1 MESVKVAQQRAL
13 GPAQLQRLLEISTTL
28 SSTLDLQALLR
39 LVIEVATELTDTE
52 VGSILLVDKKT
63 GELHF
68 AAATGAAAGNS
79 QHVVVPMEG
88 SIAGWIVQNGQPLI
102 IDDVQ
107 SDRRFFRGV
116 DRSTNF
122 LTRSMLGVPL
132 VTKGKVIGALEAIN
146 KRGERPYTDQDV
158 AVMQALASQA
168 AVAIENARLFQ
179 QSDVVAEIMH
189 ELKTPLM
196 AVTAASELLSRPDLL
211 EDKRMELLRM
221 IRQEA
226 MRLSKMTQAYLELAR
241 LESGRAHI
249 RRERVDL
256 LRLVEDVVALQQAQ
270 ANGRQVTIRTRLPA
284 ENPAVVGDEDR
295 LKQVL
300 LNLVSNA
307 IKYNVVGGRIV
318 VEVTVQG
325 EEVVLAVMD
334 TGKGIAPEN
343 LARLFERFYRV
354 PDSEGYSEGTGLGLS
369 IARKILEEHGGRIEV
384 ESEVGRGTV
393 FRCVL
398 PVVGKEGGLRGGD

>member
-1 MESVKVAQQRAL
+1 MEQILSAHQAAL

-39 LVIEVATELTDTE
+39 LVIEVATELTNTE

-68 AAATGAAAGNS
+68 AAATGAAAVS
-79 QHVVVPMEG
+79 QNVIVPMEG
-88 SIAGWIVQNGQPLI
+88 SIAGWIVRNGQPLI

-107 SDRRFFRGV
+107 LDRRFFRGV

-122 LTRSMLGVPL
+122 LTRTMLGVPL
-132 VTKGKVIGALEAIN
+132 ATKGEVIGALEAIN
-146 KRGERPYTDQDV
+146 KREETPYTEQDV

-179 QSDVVAEIMH
+179 QSDVIAEIMH

-196 AVTAASELLSRPDLL
+196 AVTAASDLL
-211 EDKRMELLRM
+211 NRPELPDDKRGELVRM

-226 MRLSKMTQAYLELAR
+226 ARLAKMTQEYLDLAR
-241 LESGRAHI
+241 LESGRARI
-249 RRERVDL
+249 YLEPVDL
-256 LRLVEDVVALQQAQ
+256 LALVEDVVCLQQPQ
-270 ANGRQVTIRTRLPA
+270 ATGRNVTIRTRLPA
-284 ENPAVVGDEDR
+284 EKPPVLGDSGR

-307 IKYNVVGGRIV
+307 IKYNVEGGRIILELLV
-318 VEVTVQG
+318 REGEVR
-325 EEVVLAVMD
+325 LAIID

-343 LARLFERFYRV
+343 LERLFERFYRV

-369 IARKILEEHGGRIEV
+369 IARKILEEHGGRIQV
-384 ESEVGRGTV
+384 ESEVGRGTT
-393 FRCVL
+393 FTCVL
-398 PVVGKEGGLRGGD
+398 PLAGD

>member
-1 MESVKVAQQRAL
+1 MEAL
-13 GPAQLQRLLEISTTL
+13 ISAHQTALESAQLQRLLEISTTL

-63 GELHF
+63 GELQF

-79 QHVVVPMEG
+79 QNVVVPMEG
-88 SIAGWIVQNGQPLI
+88 SIAGWIVRNGQPLI

-107 SDRRFFRGV
+107 MDRRFFRGV
-116 DRSTNF
+116 DRSTKF
-122 LTRSMLGVPL
+122 LTRTMLGVPL
-132 VTKGKVIGALEAIN
+132 ITKGKVIGALEAIN
-146 KRGERPYTDQDV
+146 KRGERPYTEQDV

-196 AVTAASELLSRPDLL
+196 AVTAASDLL
-211 EDKRMELLRM
+211 NRPELPENKRADLLRM

-226 MRLSKMTQAYLELAR
+226 TRLSKMTQAYLDLAR
-241 LESGRAHI
+241 LESGRANI
-249 RRERVDL
+249 RREPVNVL
-256 LRLVEDVVALQQAQ
+256 GLVEDVVALQQAQ
-270 ANGRQVTIRTRLPA
+270 ANGRNVTIRSRLPA
-284 ENPAVVGDEDR
+284 ENPPILGDADR

-307 IKYNVVGGRIV
+307 IKYNVEGGRIIVEV
-318 VEVTVQG
+318 VEQE
-325 EEVVLAVMD
+325 EEVALSVID

-384 ESEVGRGTV
+384 ESEVGRGTT

-398 PVVGKEGGLRGGD
+398 PLVEDGNS